1 MQYTES
7 NTNNRSDVMGE
18 DNAEALD
25 MMGYWR
31 IIQRRKWGV
40 LGLAVF
46 ITLLVTVVVYM
57 MTPIYSSSVSVL
69 VEQNK
74 SKLASMDAA
83 YGGAGTDQAY
93 YQTQVEMLRS
103 RVLMEAVV
111 DRLKLT
117 THPLFNAPA
126 QPSLLNSMLSALG
139 MNAAKPVNRD
149 EKLVRKGI
157 AGALDG
163 MVSIEPSRTSHL
175 IKINVLSSDREMAA
189 TIANAVADAY
199 IELDLEARYKMTQ
212 KATDWMNVRL
222 VALKD
227 NLDKSERSLQL
238 YREQHNI
245 IDTKGLDLGGAT
257 SQLGATIGSL
267 TTARLARAQAQANL
281 EQVKRA
287 KGSELMLPIVQRNT
301 LVSGLMGVVSE
312 HERKVSELS
321 NRYGPEHPKLIQ
333 AQAEL
338 KQSKQNLRLQVADV
352 VSGLEREYEVARA
365 NEGILAGAV
374 AEAKQTIQGS
384 NRKEFELTSLEREV
398 KTNRE
403 LYDMFMG
410 QLKGTSAVG
419 DMQTVVAR
427 VVDPAIA
434 SDAPVKPNKKLII
447 GTAFVLSLLL
457 GIAVAFLLD
466 YLDTSVRS
474 AEDAERKLGLP
485 LLAAVPMVEL
495 AAGQSA
501 GLYYRDAPK
510 SMFAESIKTIRT
522 GILLSGIDHPKKTLV
537 VTSSVPGEGKST
549 VAIDLALAHAQ
560 TKRVLLIDADM
571 RRPSIAKVLGL
582 DNTHPGLSM
591 LVLGMDKLE
600 KCVYKIEGST
610 LDVLTAGS
618 IPPNP
623 LELLL
628 SEKFKE
634 LLAELGEKYDTII
647 IDSPPVQLVSDAVVL
662 ASMATGVVF
671 VLKADATPFQL
682 ARRAIRT
689 LQRGGASIF
698 GIVLNQ
704 ANFRNEEYYGGYGG
718 YGKYNYHA
726 YYGEDVEKA
735 DTVAKQA

>member
-1 MQYTES
+1 MDFSEG
-7 NTNNRSDVMGE
+7 SDAGDGE
-18 DNAEALD
+18 VPLD
-25 MMGYWR
+25 LKSYWR
-31 IIQRRKWGV
+31 IIQRRIWGI

-57 MTPIYSSSVSVL
+57 MTPVYSSSVTVL

-83 YGGAGTDQAY
+83 YSGAGSDQGY
-93 YQTQVEMLRS
+93 YSTQVEMLKS

-117 THPLFNAPA
+117 TNPLFNAPV
-126 QPSLLNSMLSALG
+126 QHSFFSNLRSGFG
-139 MNAAKPVNRD
+139 MNDAKPANRD
-149 EKLVRKGI
+149 ELQVRKGI
-157 AGALDG
+157 AEALAG
-163 MVSIEPSRTSHL
+163 MVTIEPSRTSQL
-175 IKINVLSSDREMAA
+175 INISVVSTDREMAA
-189 TIANAVADAY
+189 TIANSVADTY
-199 IELDLEARYKMTQ
+199 IELDLEERYKMTQ
-212 KATDWMNVRL
+212 KATSWMNVRL
-222 VALKD
+222 VSLKD
-227 NLDKSERSLQL
+227 NLDKSERALQL

-245 IDTKGLDLGGAT
+245 IDTKGLELGGAT
-257 SQLGATIGSL
+257 SQLGASL
-267 TTARLARAQAQANL
+267 VNLTAARLARAQAQTNL
-281 EQVKRA
+281 EQVRHA
-287 KGSELMLPIVQRNT
+287 KGTEFTLPIVQRNP
-301 LVSGLMGVVSE
+301 LVASLMGAVSD

-321 NRYGPEHPKLIQ
+321 NRYGNQHPKLLQ

-338 KQSKQNLRLQVADV
+338 KQAKENLRLQVADV
-352 VSGLEREYEVARA
+352 VSGFEREYEMARA
-365 NEGILAGAV
+365 NENVLAGAV

-384 NRKEFELTSLEREV
+384 NRKEYELTALEREV

-410 QLKGTSAVG
+410 QLKGTAAVS

-434 SDAPVKPNKKLII
+434 SDAPVKPNKRKII
-447 GTAFVLSLLL
+447 GFAFMLSLLL
-457 GIAVAFLLD
+457 GIGVAFMLE

-485 LLAAVPMVEL
+485 MLAAVPLIEQSV
-495 AAGQSA
+495 GQSV
-501 GLYYRDAPK
+501 GLHYRDSPK
-510 SMFAESIKTIRT
+510 SLFSEAIKTVRT

-549 VAIDLALAHAQ
+549 VAINLALAHAQ
-560 TKRVLLIDADM
+560 TKRVLLIDGDM

-591 LVLGMDKLE
+591 LVLGMQKVE
-600 KCVYKIEGST
+600 NCVYKIEGST
-610 LDVLTAGS
+610 LEVLTAGS

-628 SEKFKE
+628 SAKFKE
-634 LLAELGEKYDTII
+634 LLVELGETYDTII

-682 ARRAIRT
+682 ARRAIRA
-689 LQRGGASIF
+689 LQRGGASMF

-704 ANFRNEEYYGGYGG
+704 ANFKNEEYYGG
-718 YGKYNYHA
+718 YGKYNYHS
-726 YYGEDVEKA
+726 YYGEDADKA
-735 DTVAKQA
+735 AAKV

>member
-1 MQYTES
+1 MQRLKSSMVET
-7 NTNNRSDVMGE
+7 DFL
-18 DNAEALD
+18 DNGDEAEALD
-25 MMGYWR
+25 LKGYWR

-46 ITLLVTVVVYM
+46 VSLLVTVIVFM
-57 MTPIYSSSVSVL
+57 MTPIYSSTVTVL

-74 SKLASMDAA
+74 SKLASMDAV
-83 YGGAGTDQAY
+83 YGGSGSDQVY
-93 YQTQVEMLRS
+93 YQTQIEMLKS
-103 RVLMEAVV
+103 RALMEAVV

-117 THPLFNAPA
+117 SHPLFNAPA
-126 QPSLLNSMLSALG
+126 KSSFLTSIGVGTSQPL
-139 MNAAKPVNRD
+139 VRD
-149 EKLVRKGI
+149 EQKARKAI
-157 AGALDG
+157 AGALAG
-163 MVSIEPSRTSHL
+163 MVTVEPSRTSQL
-175 IKINVLSSDREMAA
+175 IKIIVTSSDKEMAA
-189 TIANAVADAY
+189 TIANAVADSY
-199 IELDLEARYKMTQ
+199 IELDLDARYKMTQ
-212 KATDWMNVRL
+212 KATSWMNVRL

-227 NLDKSERSLQL
+227 NLDKSERALQQ

-245 IDTKGLDLGGAT
+245 IDTKGLEMGGAT
-257 SQLGATIGSL
+257 SQLGSSLGSL
-267 TTARLARAQAQANL
+267 TEARLVRAQAQTNL

-287 KGSELMLPIVQRNT
+287 KGTEVLHPIIQRNPQVAGMMT
-301 LVSGLMGVVSE
+301 ALAE

-321 NRYGPEHPKLIQ
+321 NRYGSQHPKLLE

-338 KQSKQNLRLQVADV
+338 KQTKENLRVKVAEAV
-352 VSGLEREYEVARA
+352 AGLEREFEVARA
-365 NEGILAGAV
+365 NEAVLAGAV
-374 AEAKQTIQGS
+374 AQAKQTIQGS

-410 QLKGTSAVG
+410 QLKGTSAVS

-427 VVDPAIA
+427 VVDPAMV
-434 SDAPVKPNKKLII
+434 SDVPIKPNKKMII
-447 GTAFVLSLLL
+447 ISAFVLSLLL
-457 GIAVAFLLD
+457 GVAIAFMLEH
-466 YLDTSVRS
+466 LDTSVRS

-485 LLAAVPMVEL
+485 MLAAVPLVEL
-495 AAGQSA
+495 IAGQSA
-501 GLYYRDAPK
+501 GLHYRDAPK
-510 SMFAESIKTIRT
+510 SLFAEAIKTIRT

-549 VAIDLALAHAQ
+549 VAINLALAHAQ

-591 LVLGMDKLE
+591 LVLGMQTID

-610 LDVLTAGS
+610 LEVLTAGS

-634 LLAELGEKYDTII
+634 LLAKLGETYDTIV
-647 IDSPPVQLVSDAVVL
+647 IDSPPVQLVSDAVIL
-662 ASMATGVVF
+662 SSMATGVVF
-671 VLKADATPFQL
+671 VLRADATPFQL
-682 ARRAIRT
+682 ARRGIRT
-689 LQRGGASIF
+689 LQRGGASMF

-704 ANFRNEEYYGGYGG
+704 ANFKNEEYYGG

-726 YYGEDVEKA
+726 YYGEDADKSASKA
-735 DTVAKQA
+735 